1 MRVNTPKLETSSR
14 EELEVGY
21 RTGKQH
27 CFRVRC
33 HIILLKS
40 DGRPSKE
47 VGNIVQLSHNSV
59 NHWTKRYKVH
69 GILGLK
75 NISGQ
80 GRKPKISVAEDGE
93 SVKALVQE
101 HRQRVSVAQQEW
113 EEANNKTVNRAT
125 FRRFLKELA
134 ESTNVS
140 ASVAKDAKR

>member
-21 RTGKQH
+21 RTGKRH

-33 HIILLKS
+33 HVILLKAE
-40 DGRPSKE
+40 GRASKE
-47 VGNIVQLSHNSV
+47 VGTIVQMSHNSV
-59 NHWTKRYKVH
+59 NHWIKRYKDH
-69 GILGLK
+69 GIVGLK

-80 GRKPKISVAEDGE
+80 GRKPKISVSEDGE
-93 SVKALVQE
+93 AVKVLVQE

-113 EEANNKTVNRAT
+113 EEANNKTVSRAT

-134 ESTNVS
+134 EPTNVS
-140 ASVAKDAKR
+140 ASVAKDVSA

>member
-21 RTGKQH
+21 RTGKHH

-59 NHWTKRYKVH
+59 NHWTKRYKAH

-93 SVKALVQE
+93 AVKVLVQE
-101 HRQRVSVAQQEW
+101 HRQRVSVAQHEW
-113 EEANNKTVNRAT
+113 EEANNKTVSRAT

-134 ESTNVS
+134 EPTNVS
-140 ASVAKDAKR
+140 ASVAKDAKP